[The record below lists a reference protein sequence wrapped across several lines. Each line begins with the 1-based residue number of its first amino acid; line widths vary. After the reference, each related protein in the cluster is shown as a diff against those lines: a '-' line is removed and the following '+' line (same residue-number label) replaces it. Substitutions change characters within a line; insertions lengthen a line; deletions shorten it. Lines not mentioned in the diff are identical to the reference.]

1 MAVMG
6 ISIALILVLLAG
18 DASALTKSELFPYGR
33 EETLPG
39 QDDVSSP
46 EVALAIP
53 IIFYGTEY
61 RSIYVN
67 DNGLLSFLT
76 EVPSFFN
83 AQFPL
88 TYPIIAPLYS
98 DVDTRGSGRVYYRET
113 QAPELLERATRDIR
127 SHFSN
132 AGSFQPRS
140 LFIVTW
146 EEVGHYNRGTD
157 KQNTFQV
164 ILASDGDDTYAYFLY
179 PSGGVQWIQGQG
191 KNPNLP
197 DARAQAGFMSGDG
210 RLYTLRGSGTEQARN
225 FDRMSN
231 ARKPGLWLFHI
242 GRPLGSEGNVMPAD
256 LESSPN
262 NEDRP
267 DGQSAT
273 CADTLLPCPPHS
285 TCIDHPEKDGFCC
298 VCKDNY
304 FGNGRNC
311 VEKNSP
317 QRMNGKVSG
326 MINDVQLQDAD
337 LHAYIVTEDGRTYTA
352 ISRVPSAVGSD
363 LQILTPLGAV
373 VGWLF
378 AVSRSGA
385 PNGFTITGGAFN
397 RTVEVDFPQSGHHVF
412 IEESFL
418 GPDVFNYMRVQV
430 KIRGTLPSIPDGSKI
445 EIPDYEEEYTRISEG
460 LIRSHASRSYRLEGN
475 NLEVPFTLDQTI
487 TYSECEVPMLTTRLK
502 VARNFIV
509 YDGQEQ
515 IVRYAMTNK
524 ISPLSVEDPCKEG
537 RHQCGLNSNCVVE
550 GDSFRCACSQG
561 YQAIYEEAIEAKRTT
576 CIDVNECAIGRDNC
590 HAHAE
595 CINIPGSFACR
606 CQPGYLGDG
615 TNCERKRTCSDL
627 NCDPNADCVER
638 LQGPHCQ
645 CRPGYVGDGL
655 SCQEGEEDD
664 CSVINYCDHRAECIF
679 VEARQRHECRCRSG
693 YTGNGV
699 VCVEDSCD
707 IADNCNPDGSC
718 LYDEVGEAY
727 YCACNAGF
735 SGDGYVCL
743 PEGQFSSC
751 DVINNCHPAAQCV
764 FDSQSQRYQCRCN
777 AGYRGDGQTCTRAD
791 DVGCD
796 RVNICSPHALCTRDE
811 FVGRYVCRCN
821 EGYEGDGQTCTP
833 VDECSTADNCD
844 PNAQCLY
851 DSGSQRYRCQCLA
864 GFRGT
869 GRIGGCSPDL
879 DASCNVRNTCH
890 EQAVCAYDSVDL
902 RYRCQ
907 CNPGYNGDGYRCE
920 KAEIPCNVI
929 NSCHVRAE
937 CVYDSGSRGYRCR
950 CLPGYDGDGH
960 DCRVLRSC
968 REDRY
973 LCDRNA
979 DCVPNEA
986 TGEFTCH
993 CKQGFIGDGIS
1004 CTAAPQHVGGYLV
1017 FAHGMSLLRVPTTP
1031 TKSNPGQLLLMEPNQ
1046 TPVGLATDCK
1056 EGQLYWADASL
1067 RVIRRANYNG
1077 SDVSMVISDDMLSPE
1092 GIAVDWLGRTIY
1104 WTDSGK
1110 DTIEV
1115 ASLTQKYRKILISEG
1130 LDNPRGISVHPGL
1143 GKMYWTD
1150 WNRDAPKIE
1159 VANMDGTGRTELVK
1173 DNLALPNMLVV
1184 DFQRNNLCW
1193 TDAGLG
1199 RIECIS
1205 LGGLS
1210 RRLVYTPAA
1219 YPFGIA
1225 IHERYIY
1232 WTDWELKFLHRV
1244 DINGGEAEP
1253 LEVPAGGSGRMY
1265 GLVSLPSYCP
1275 SVGSPCAIENGGCRY
1290 LCLPDGRG
1298 GRSCVCPD
1306 TDGTSEVEC
1315 NEIVS

>member
-1 MAVMG
+1 MG
-6 ISIALILVLLAG
+6 ITNGLANISGFLVPAFVG
-18 DASALTKSELFPYGR
+18 WAVRDG
-33 EETLPG
+33 
-39 QDDVSSP
+39 
-46 EVALAIP
+46 
-53 IIFYGTEY
+53 
-61 RSIYVN
+61 VN
-67 DNGLLSFLT
+67 DNGFLSFLT

-113 QAPELLERATRDIR
+113 QASELLERATRDIR

-191 KNPNLP
+191 KNPDLP

-210 RLYTLRGSGTEQARN
+210 RLYTLRGSGTEQERN

-273 CADTLLPCPPHS
+273 CADTLLPCSPHS

-311 VEKNSP
+311 AEKNSP

-537 RHQCGLNSNCVVE
+537 RHQCEPNSNCVVE

-576 CIDVNECAIGRDNC
+576 CI
-590 HAHAE
+590 
-595 CINIPGSFACR
+595 
-606 CQPGYLGDG
+606 
-615 TNCERKRTCSDL
+615 
-627 NCDPNADCVER
+627 
-638 LQGPHCQ
+638 
-645 CRPGYVGDGL
+645 
-655 SCQEGEEDD
+655 
-664 CSVINYCDHRAECIF
+664 
-679 VEARQRHECRCRSG
+679 
-693 YTGNGV
+693 GNGV

-743 PEGQFSSC
+743 PERPFSSC

-937 CVYDSGSRGYRCR
+937 CVYDSGSRGYRLKNLILAQLCQSSSFVEEIR
-950 CLPGYDGDGH
+950 QQSRKEVQVEDFIEECL
-960 DCRVLRSC
+960 
-968 REDRY
+968 
-973 LCDRNA
+973 
-979 DCVPNEA
+979 
-986 TGEFTCH
+986 
-993 CKQGFIGDGIS
+993 
-1004 CTAAPQHVGGYLV
+1004 
-1017 FAHGMSLLRVPTTP
+1017 
-1031 TKSNPGQLLLMEPNQ
+1031 
-1046 TPVGLATDCK
+1046 
-1056 EGQLYWADASL
+1056 
-1067 RVIRRANYNG
+1067 
-1077 SDVSMVISDDMLSPE
+1077 
-1092 GIAVDWLGRTIY
+1092 
-1104 WTDSGK
+1104 
-1110 DTIEV
+1110 
-1115 ASLTQKYRKILISEG
+1115 
-1130 LDNPRGISVHPGL
+1130 
-1143 GKMYWTD
+1143 
-1150 WNRDAPKIE
+1150 
-1159 VANMDGTGRTELVK
+1159 
-1173 DNLALPNMLVV
+1173 
-1184 DFQRNNLCW
+1184 
-1193 TDAGLG
+1193 
-1199 RIECIS
+1199 
-1205 LGGLS
+1205 
-1210 RRLVYTPAA
+1210 
-1219 YPFGIA
+1219 
-1225 IHERYIY
+1225 
-1232 WTDWELKFLHRV
+1232 
-1244 DINGGEAEP
+1244 
-1253 LEVPAGGSGRMY
+1253 
-1265 GLVSLPSYCP
+1265 
-1275 SVGSPCAIENGGCRY
+1275 
-1290 LCLPDGRG
+1290 
-1298 GRSCVCPD
+1298 
-1306 TDGTSEVEC
+1306 
-1315 NEIVS
+1315 